1 MVQWNGKTNSTV
13 SEEWLWRKRSSSR
26 GEQTPGDTEIQT
38 QRRIFQR
45 MNYRITILHSA
56 ANVGE
61 LLQIITSTEN
71 KVFLWS
77 LAVELNKTSK

>member
-1 MVQWNGKTNSTV
+1 
-13 SEEWLWRKRSSSR
+13 
-26 GEQTPGDTEIQT
+26 
-38 QRRIFQR
+38 

-61 LLQIITSTEN
+61 LLQNITSTEN

-77 LAVELNKTSK
+77 LTVELSKTSK